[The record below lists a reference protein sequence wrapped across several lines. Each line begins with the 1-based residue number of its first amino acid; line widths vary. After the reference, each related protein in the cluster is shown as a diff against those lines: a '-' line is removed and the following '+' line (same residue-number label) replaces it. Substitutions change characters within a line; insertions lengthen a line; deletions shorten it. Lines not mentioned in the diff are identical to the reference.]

1 MRAISVHVDEQDY
14 QELKTMASST
24 GQPVAALIREA
35 MAAYVAANRNTRR
48 RSLLD
53 LPPLQA
59 GRQLRSWT
67 RSEIF
72 DEMSGATTGVDEGPE
87 D

>member
-14 QELKTMASST
+14 QELKTLASST

-35 MAAYVAANRNTRR
+35 MAVYLEAKHGTEGQ
-48 RSLLD
+48 SLLD

-59 GRQLRSWT
+59 GRQLRSWS
-67 RSEIF
+67 RSEIY
-72 DEMSGATTGVDEGPE
+72 DEMFGAGEPE

>member
-1 MRAISVHVDEQDY
+1 
-14 QELKTMASST
+14 MASST

-35 MAAYVAANRNTRR
+35 MAAYVAVNRNTRR
-48 RSLLD
+48 KPLLD

-72 DEMSGATTGVDEGPE
+72 DEMLGTATGDDEEPE